1 MHADRVELN
10 DLAAVRTEVVRRM
23 SAMHDA
29 WAKSVGVMPWD
40 TVSGRKW

>member
-29 WAKSVGVMPWD
+29 DESFGE
-40 TVSGRKW
+40 